1 MNLRS
6 LEGVDISTV
15 SEALDIAEE
24 KTGDFYKF
32 SFGQWKRHRYD
43 LRTFPV
49 LRDDE
54 IASHAFALLNK
65 CSRVTGALESRSKKH
80 DFYFICL
87 QDHQIIRA
95 LRRDNELRLLPLL
108 VYVLTHE
115 LVHIVRFCNFA
126 QRFDIRGDR
135 REREENIVHST
146 TFEILEDLPLPGIE
160 YILDAYQGHRICDL
174 AVQEE
179 FQGLRP
185 KWNSCW

>member
-1 MNLRS
+1 MILRS

-15 SEALDIAEE
+15 SEALGIAEE

-43 LRTFPV
+43 VRTLPV

-54 IASHAFALLNK
+54 IASHAFALLNR
-65 CSRVTGALESRSKKH
+65 CPRVTGDFESISKKS

-95 LRRDNELRLLPLL
+95 LWRDEDLRLLPLL
-108 VYVLTHE
+108 VYVFTHE
-115 LVHIVRFCNFA
+115 LVHIVRFCNFS

-135 REREENIVHST
+135 REKEENIVHST
-146 TFEILEDLPLPGIE
+146 TSEILENLPLPGIE
-160 YILDAYQGHRICDL
+160 YILEAYQGHRICDL
-174 AVQEE
+174 AVQ
-179 FQGLRP
+179 
-185 KWNSCW
+185 